1 MFKIKKEEL
10 KDWEVIMDNI
20 IRIEFG
26 IQKIVRQKVGDE
38 RIRVAVFVPL
48 REIAPTKS
56 DIQFDQLKMEFYV
69 KTAKNYRVAESIE
82 EFIKIKLIYLIKVYL
97 IISIVK

>member
-1 MFKIKKEEL
+1 MFKTKKEEL

-48 REIAPTKS
+48 REIAPTRS
-56 DIQFDQLKMEFYV
+56 DIQFDQLTIRREDNGILCKKCKE
-69 KTAKNYRVAESIE
+69 
-82 EFIKIKLIYLIKVYL
+82 L
-97 IISIVK
+97 